1 MAATRSSAAE
11 AASDRELTI
20 TRVFD
25 APRSLVFKVWTDP
38 EHLARWFGPRDWATP
53 SVQADIR
60 PGGAYRIGVRSPK
73 GDDHRMTGVYREI
86 VAPERIVFTF
96 AWEDAAGKPGHETL
110 VTVTFAEQ
118 DGKTAL
124 TFHQAIFETV
134 SARDDHTK
142 GWVSVLDRLETYLAK
157 QGRSATR

>member
-1 MAATRSSAAE
+1 
-11 AASDRELTI
+11 
-20 TRVFD
+20 
-25 APRSLVFKVWTDP
+25 
-38 EHLARWFGPRDWATP
+38 
-53 SVQADIR
+53 VQADIR
-60 PGGAYRIGVRSPK
+60 PGGAYRIGIRSPK
-73 GDDHRMTGVYREI
+73 GEDHRMTGVYREI

-110 VTVTFAEQ
+110 VTVTFADQ
-118 DGKTAL
+118 GGKTAL

-157 QGRSATR
+157 QARSATR